1 MIWFIDDDAGSPL
14 HGMEFR
20 HYYMAESLLKKSEKS
35 LVISASY
42 SHLFYNLPTIENRP
56 YLFEKVNGIDFLWL
70 KVINYKQ
77 GNSKKRIL
85 KWFQFALKLFSLPKI
100 ITTKP
105 TVIVSSCNAPFLI
118 IPCYYLAKKYNAK
131 FILQV
136 KDIWPLTIMELGGYS
151 KYNPLI
157 YIMQKSINFAF
168 KNADV
173 VISVLPYLD
182 KYIEEQG
189 IKRDK
194 IEYLPNGI
202 SIKEVENALP
212 LNDKTT
218 SQIPSNKFIVG
229 YAGAMGIGDGLD
241 MLIKSASLL
250 QNYSHIHMVLV
261 GKGAYKKT
269 LEIMVKELKLNN
281 VSIIDPIPKREVQ
294 SLLKYFNICYIG
306 WRDKAIY
313 KYGISANKIFDYMY
327 AKKPILHLYSGAGD
341 LVSDAK
347 CGITVTKQSEK
358 YLAKALLKLYYI
370 SQRERD
376 AMGNRGYI
384 FVKNNHSYRAITDR
398 FLAICQKPSFVSYS
412 TQFAHK

>member
-20 HYYMAESLLKKSEKS
+20 HYYMAESLQKKSEKS

-42 SHLFYNLPTIENRP
+42 SHLYYNLPAIENRP

-85 KWFQFALKLFSLPKI
+85 KWFQFFLKLFSLPKV

-136 KDIWPLTIMELGGYS
+136 KDIWPLTLMELGGYS

-168 KNADV
+168 KNADE
-173 VISVLPYLD
+173 VISVLPYLG

-189 IKRDK
+189 IKRSS

-202 SIKEVENALP
+202 SIEEVENALP
-212 LNDKTT
+212 LNYKTT
-218 SQIPSNKFIVG
+218 SKIPSNKFIVG

-241 MLIKSASLL
+241 MLIKMANLL
-250 QNYSHIHMVLV
+250 QDYKDIHIVLV

-269 LEIMVKELKLNN
+269 LEVMVKELELNN
-281 VSIIDPIPKREVQ
+281 VLILDPIPKREVQ
-294 SLLKYFNICYIG
+294 SLLRYFNICYIG
-306 WRDKAIY
+306 WRDKEIY

-327 AKKPILHLYSGAGD
+327 AKKPILHLYSGKGD
-341 LVSDAK
+341 LVSNAK
-347 CGITVTKQSEK
+347 CGITVTKQSENL
-358 YLAKALLKLYYI
+358 LAKALLDLYNM
-370 SQRERD
+370 SQEEREL
-376 AMGNRGYI
+376 MGSRGNT
-384 FVKNNHSYRAITDR
+384 FVKSNHSYEAITDK
-398 FLAICQKPSFVSYS
+398 FLAICQKPSVVSCS
-412 TQFAHK
+412 TQFAHE